1 MSVKK
6 DIRFRV
12 YLSFTGILL
21 FALLIIGKAAWV
33 QVVQG
38 PKLRSMA
45 RNMNLRNDTLFSER
59 GNIYSEDGV
68 LLCSTIPQFDLHIDF
83 SVIKKDTFTKYIDT
97 LASSF
102 AAIFKDKSKAAYY
115 NELTAEFNDT
125 ARYYELAHNL
135 PYYDYQLIKQLPIMK
150 LGSRK
155 GGLVV
160 EQKNKRVNP
169 FNVMALRTIGLWRK
183 NSQVIGL
190 EATYDSMLKG
200 ENGHCVKQRMPGG
213 QWMIIQGSELEPTNG
228 FDLLTTLDVSIQDIV
243 EHALESQVSKFE
255 CLYGTCIVMEVKT
268 GKIKAI
274 ANLGR
279 QKDGSYWEDF
289 NYALIPTEPGSTFKL
304 MTLLSLFNDK
314 HITVDDQVNAQGGSA
329 SFGNRTMKDSHLGL
343 GVLSVKQA
351 FALSSNVA
359 MAKLAYQFYAAN
371 PTAYTNFLKK
381 LQLDQKTGIDL
392 LGERRPVVKT
402 PLNKSWSATSLPWMA
417 TGYEVMIAPLRTC
430 MIYNAVA
437 NNGTMMKPYLVNA
450 IRSFD
455 KDVQVFEPEVVVPQI
470 ASKDAIRQ
478 ARQALE
484 EVVLTGTGKH
494 IQSPFYSIAGKTGTA
509 QVADKGIS
517 YADGVYQGSFVGYF
531 PANNPTYTIAVVIRT
546 KPHSGAYYG
555 GTIAAPVF
563 RMIADK
569 IYANS
574 IGQNHHQLDSLAKV
588 NYSNVVAVAQQ
599 GSKVNKLMQALKY
612 KSTNTSNA
620 TWTQLQDL
628 SSTGAKTAGVPIYAN
643 NMPDL
648 SNMHLS
654 RAIALLEACGLKV
667 EVKGVGQ
674 KVTQSILP
682 GQKIV
687 KGQKVT
693 ITLN

>member
-1 MSVKK
+1 M
-6 DIRFRV
+6 
-12 YLSFTGILL
+12 IL
-21 FALLIIGKAAWV
+21 GKAAWV
-33 QVVQG
+33 QVVNG
-38 PKLRSMA
+38 PHLRSMA
-45 RNMNLRNDTLFSER
+45 RNMNLRNDTLFAER

-83 SVIKKDTFTKYIDT
+83 SVIKKDTFDKYKDT
-97 LASSF
+97 LAESF
-102 AAIFKDKSKAAYY
+102 SAILKDKSKAAYLY
-115 NELTAEFNDT
+115 ELTTEFNDT

-150 LGSRK
+150 LGSRR

-160 EQKNKRVNP
+160 EQKNKRINP

-190 EATYDSMLKG
+190 EATYDSVLKG
-200 ENGHCVKQRMPGG
+200 ANGYCIKQRMPGG
-213 QWMIIQGSELEPTNG
+213 QWMIIQGSEQEPTNG
-228 FDLLTTLDVSIQDIV
+228 FDLVTTLDVSIQDIA
-243 EHALESQVSKFE
+243 EHALESQLSKFE

-268 GKIKAI
+268 GKVKAI

-289 NYALIPTEPGSTFKL
+289 NYAMIPTEPGSTFKL

-314 HITVDDQVNAQGGSA
+314 HITVEDQVNAQGGSA

-371 PTAYTNFLKK
+371 PTVYTNFLKK

-392 LGERRPVVKT
+392 LGERKPVVKT

-509 QVADKGIS
+509 QVADKGIT

-574 IGQNHHQLDSLAKV
+574 IGQNHNQLDSLAKV
-588 NYSNVVAVAQQ
+588 NNSNVVAVAQQ
-599 GSKVNKLMQALKY
+599 GSKVNKILQALNYKY
-612 KSTNTSNA
+612 ANASNA
-620 TWTQLQDL
+620 TWTQLQDVN
-628 SSTGAKTAGVPIYAN
+628 STGARSAGVPIYAN

-674 KVTQSILP
+674 KVSQSILP